1 MPGTRTRVHIPSHD
15 LRRQGCL
22 PPVRLLQPGFRAEAT
37 ATPVPADS
45 FGAPGAAGAQ
55 PGHARATEAIAQAPD
70 GVAARAA
77 LGVGTLYRRFPN
89 KAALLAAAGHR
100 FMHRR
105 QQGTIASSRMRRSGT
120 RRHVLSAL
128 TNGALLAIERDR
140 RLLQAFGGLACP
152 EVDLHRALAA
162 VVGPLGAERLILAL
176 RALVLDGGLPS
187 ARPVTRN
194 QLLRFLIDTALG
206 GSEL

>member
-1 MPGTRTRVHIPSHD
+1 MTSDDRGAAPPPAFSSPVFAPRPRPLPFRRTPLALPARQARSLATRE
-15 LRRQGCL
+15 
-22 PPVRLLQPGFRAEAT
+22 RLLIAVEEVVRDVGLQKATVRA
-37 ATPVPADS
+37 
-45 FGAPGAAGAQ
+45 
-55 PGHARATEAIAQAPD
+55 I
-70 GVAARAA
+70 AARAA

-152 EVDLHRALAA
+152 EVDLHGALAS

-176 RALVLDGGLPS
+176 RALVLDEVLPS